1 MPRLS
6 RRGLLAGMA
15 AFAVPTSASP
25 RPSFMAAASTRL
37 GEHFV
42 MGLDR
47 GGRIVLRTP
56 LPKRAHEVAPSPRG
70 HAAFAAPRRPGTVG
84 LSIDLRTGQVLRLC
98 EADAGRH
105 FYGHAVHSADGE
117 HLFTTENDYS
127 SARGVVTVRHA
138 ASLRAVARFDS
149 GGIGPHQIA
158 WLSKGTLAVANG
170 GIRTHPSRPREK
182 LNLASM
188 RPNLSIIDVASGQ
201 LLDQVEG
208 DHPQA
213 SIRHIAMAPG
223 EQSNDA
229 VLAMQYEGGQADD
242 VPLVAAYRGRGILE
256 PLAIPLAAQRALK
269 QYVASVAVDAATGH
283 AAATC
288 PRADLVTFWNVAAA
302 RYVGRHRV
310 GDCGGVAVDARN
322 GEFVVSS
329 GRGTILRFDTRTFA
343 LSKDKTV
350 RHRDLKWDNH
360 LSAIEPSIGPP
371 LEPPTWKPA
380 IDTAT

>member
-1 MPRLS
+1 
-6 RRGLLAGMA
+6 
-15 AFAVPTSASP
+15 
-25 RPSFMAAASTRL
+25 
-37 GEHFV
+37 

-56 LPKRAHEVAPSPRG
+56 LPKRAHEVAPPPRG
-70 HAAFAAPRRPGTVG
+70 HAAFVAPRRPGTVG
-84 LSIDLRTGQVLRLC
+84 MSIDLRTGQVLRLC
-98 EADAGRH
+98 EAGAGRH

-117 HLFTTENDYS
+117 YLFAPENDYS
-127 SARGVVTVRHA
+127 AARGVVTVRHA
-138 ASLRAVARFDS
+138 ASLRVVAWFDS

-158 WLSKGTLAVANG
+158 WLSDGTLAVANG
-170 GIRTHPSRPREK
+170 GIRTHPSKPRQK

-188 RPNLSIIDVASGQ
+188 RPNLSIIDAASGQ
-201 LLDQVEG
+201 LLDQAEG

-213 SIRHIAMAPG
+213 SIRHIAIGPG
-223 EQSNDA
+223 AQRNDA
-229 VLAMQYEGGQADD
+229 VVAMQYEGRQADD
-242 VPLVAAYRGRGILE
+242 VPLIAAYRGRGVLE

-269 QYVASVAVDAATGH
+269 QYVASVAVDPETGH

-310 GDCGGVAVDARN
+310 GDCGGVAVDART

-343 LSKDKTV
+343 LGKEKTV
-350 RHRDLKWDNH
+350 RHRDLRWDNH
-360 LSAIEPSIGPP
+360 LSAIEPSVGPP
-371 LEPPTWKPA
+371 VNPPTWKPA
-380 IDTAT
+380 IDAAT